1 MTIAKCLDN
10 LEKRFK
16 NAPKEGQKFFK
27 SITPIRTGNARRNT
41 KLKKQNEITADYKYA
56 GRLNKGYS
64 QQAPEGMSKPTCEF
78 LKHYIC
84 TGRRLG

>member
-1 MTIAKCLDN
+1 MSIIKCAKDLQR
-10 LEKRFK
+10 RFE
-16 NAPKEGQKFFK
+16 NAPKEGAKFFK
-27 SITPIRTGNARRNT
+27 SITPIRTGNARSKT

-64 QQAPEGMSKPTCEF
+64 RQAPDGMSEPTCEF

-84 TGRRLG
+84 TGRRLA